1 MATSPNATELPT
13 VMVTEQAL
21 KPNREITGPFG
32 SSVNTAIPGVTDPA
46 LLGGAAG
53 QADGPRVAV
62 TDETVKGDRGFSE
75 ARQARDARAQ
85 REDSGVLVG
94 IGAAINTWDTTRLIK
109 RLGRPT
115 FDDDTAINQHEYLE
129 NTPLVL
135 TEDEREY
142 FLDVGRGVK
151 SAQYAMDQITDRRE
165 AAVVMG
171 DHPIVGLAT
180 SFADPVWLF
189 IPPDRKS
196 VV

>member
-1 MATSPNATELPT
+1 MATT
-13 VMVTEQAL
+13 Q
-21 KPNREITGPFG
+21 KITGPFG
-32 SSVNTAIPGVTDPA
+32 SSVNAAIPEVTAPSP
-46 LLGGAAG
+46 LGNAV
-53 QADGPRVAV
+53 QSDGPPVPV

-85 REDSGVLVG
+85 LEDSGILAG

-115 FDDDTAINQHEYLE
+115 FDDDTPINQHEYLE

-151 SAQYAMDQITDRRE
+151 SAQYAMGQITDRRQA
-165 AAVVMG
+165 AAVLG
-171 DHPIVGLAT
+171 DHPVVGL
-180 SFADPVWLF
+180 SL
-189 IPPDRKS
+189 IHI
-196 VV
+196 